1 MAGKVHF
8 ARGRFHA
15 SRAPTVGGIMFEE
28 VERLRAAI
36 NQAVPG
42 LDVNVEGLC
51 ILADAIA
58 LARARVKEHEQD
70 ATRQDALEQLK
81 SMLRCNDDALI
92 LALRACDRR
101 TLALVN
107 GAQKQLIADIISATG
122 CFVDV
127 EGTEHRLKPPGIMFA
142 AYTRP
147 AGAPESPPADLEGFR
162 RAVSATLK
170 EKPDDGLK
178 EWERA
183 LALAARGAVK
193 AWRAADT
200 CSGGYPDIYLPAGVE
215 GVRKA
220 VSAALANLREE
231 HKAAGNRVKEWQRP
245 LARAARDALRAF
257 TGRAEVK
264 AWRTAGTGR
273 RAPLVDLVIVV
284 FGFAGA
290 ELGEARA
297 LDLCKEILRGK

>member
-15 SRAPTVGGIMFEE
+15 SRAPTVGGIMPEE

-36 NQAVPG
+36 SQALPRI
-42 LDVNVEGLC
+42 DVNVEGLC

-81 SMLRCNDDALI
+81 SMLRCTDDELI

-107 GAQKQLIADIISATG
+107 GAQLQLIADVISADG

-127 EGTEHRLKPPGIMFA
+127 DGRECRYPTSIMFA
-142 AYTRP
+142 AYARP
-147 AGAPESPPADLEGFR
+147 GGF
-162 RAVSATLK
+162 
-170 EKPDDGLK
+170 
-178 EWERA
+178 
-183 LALAARGAVK
+183 
-193 AWRAADT
+193 
-200 CSGGYPDIYLPAGVE
+200 PDIYLPAGVE
-215 GVRKA
+215 GVRRAVSVALADLGDAPKA
-220 VSAALANLREE
+220 V
-231 HKAAGNRVKEWQRP
+231 GNRVKEWQRP
-245 LARAARDALRAF
+245 LARAARDALRVF
-257 TGRAEVK
+257 TGRGDVK
-264 AWRTAGTGR
+264 AWRTTSTGR
-273 RAPLVDLVIVV
+273 RAPLVALVMIV